1 LSITAV
7 APTKNALIYLTM
19 QRTLRLALA
28 PACGAALVAKPL
40 GHFLALSQEACS
52 PDAYTGP
59 ANYDGLCAALDS
71 DCKDR
76 CAALAAK
83 HKAHVAELKAECEK
97 QTRILDGKEE
107 DHADEKA
114 DRKEEDM
121 DVATANK
128 AVAEKAHC
136 RPELSA
142 AKEDLGKEE
151 AIPNDDSA
159 AIDAEC
165 KAKKR
170 VMEAEQCVE
179 VLVRAEAVLSKE
191 NADHKEESHE
201 EGQAASA
208 LPPQEERKRI
218 ACAAVNI
225 PEPACDCGDLD
236 AKKDALLKKADQY
249 VADLLAEYLRQK
261 KILEGKVDDHSDEK
275 ADVKQQEGVVGEEW
289 SDVKNAK
296 ETVKDHAHCP
306 PDLEKAKDE
315 LAKAQAELDNQRA
328 IPDDTPTDIDAE
340 CEAKKAVLEAEAAVR
355 LAEQCVEKLRRAEA
369 VLRSQ
374 EAEHSDEHSD
384 LKGEERQEDSA
395 AAALPPQEKIVCDL
409 KAALDAAR
417 AARDSLPCG
426 KKSEPKPEPEEKKS
440 GAARA
445 ATATAV
451 FAVLVGALLQA

>member
-1 LSITAV
+1 
-7 APTKNALIYLTM
+7 M
-19 QRTLRLALA
+19 QRTLRLALV
-28 PACGAALVAKPL
+28 PACGAALAAKPH
-40 GHFLALSQEACS
+40 GHFLALSQTNEACS

-59 ANYDGLCAALDS
+59 ANYDDACAKIDG
-71 DCKDR
+71 DCKAA

-83 HKAHVAELKAECEK
+83 HQAHVNELKAECAK

-107 DHADEKA
+107 DHAEEKS

-121 DVATANK
+121 DVSEANK

-142 AKEDLGKEE
+142 AKEDLAKEE
-151 AIPNDDSA
+151 SIPNDDSA

-170 VMEAEQCVE
+170 VMVAEQCVE
-179 VLVRAEAVLSKE
+179 VLVRAEAVLSKQE
-191 NADHKEESHE
+191 NQHKKESSEEDK
-201 EGQAASA
+201 AASA

-225 PEPACDCGDLD
+225 PEPPCDCGGDD
-236 AKKDALLKKADQY
+236 SKKDALLKQADQY

-261 KILEGKVDDHSDEK
+261 KILEGKVGDHSDEK
-275 ADVKQQEGVVGEEW
+275 ADVAQQEGVVGEEW

-306 PDLEKAKDE
+306 PDLAKAKDE
-315 LAKAQAELDNQRA
+315 LAKAQAELDTQLA
-328 IPDDTPTDIDAE
+328 IPNDTPTDIDAE

-355 LAEQCVEKLRRAEA
+355 VAEQCMEKLRRAEA

-374 EAEHSDEHSD
+374 DVEHSDEHTD
-384 LKGEERQEDSA
+384 LKGEEHQEDAA

-426 KKSEPKPEPEEKKS
+426 KKSAPAPKAEPEEKKS

-445 ATATAV
+445 ATATAI
-451 FAVLVGALLQA
+451 FAVLVGALVQA

>member
-1 LSITAV
+1 
-7 APTKNALIYLTM
+7 
-19 QRTLRLALA
+19 
-28 PACGAALVAKPL
+28 
-40 GHFLALSQEACS
+40 LALSQTNEACS

-59 ANYDGLCAALDS
+59 ANYDDICGKIDG
-71 DCKDR
+71 DCKDK
-76 CAALAAK
+76 CDALAAK
-83 HKAHVAELKAECEK
+83 HQDKCDALAAKHQAMLDERKAECQK
-97 QTRILDGKEE
+97 QKNILAGKEE
-107 DHADEKA
+107 EHSDQKA

-121 DVATANK
+121 DVSTANK

-136 RPELSA
+136 RPELVA
-142 AKEDLGKEE
+142 AEEDLSKEE

-179 VLVRAEAVLSKE
+179 VLIRAEAVLSKQK
-191 NADHKEESHE
+191 DQHKEESHE

-208 LPPQEERKRI
+208 VPPQEQEVRI
-218 ACAAVNI
+218 ACAGLDAAA
-225 PEPACDCGDLD
+225 PPCDSSPPCDCGSDQS
-236 AKKDALLKKADQY
+236 KKDALLKKADQY
-249 VADLLAEYLRQK
+249 IADLLAEYLRQK
-261 KILEGKVDDHSDEK
+261 KILEGKVDDHSGEK
-275 ADVKQQEGVVGEEW
+275 ADVDQQEGVVTDEW

-296 ETVKDHAHCP
+296 ETVKNHAHCP
-306 PDLEKAKDE
+306 PDLEKAKAE
-315 LAKAQAELDNQRA
+315 LAKAQSELDTQLA
-328 IPDDTPTDIDAE
+328 IPNETPTDIDAE

-355 LAEQCVEKLRRAEA
+355 LAEQCMEKLRRAEA

-374 EAEHSDEHSD
+374 EGEHGNEKTD
-384 LKGEERQEDSA
+384 LAGENREEDTA

-426 KKSEPKPEPEEKKS
+426 KKDAPAPAPAPEEKKS

-445 ATATAV
+445 ATATAL
-451 FAVLVGALLQA
+451 FAVLLGALVQA

>member
-1 LSITAV
+1 
-7 APTKNALIYLTM
+7 M
-19 QRTLRLALA
+19 
-28 PACGAALVAKPL
+28 
-40 GHFLALSQEACS
+40 
-52 PDAYTGP
+52 
-59 ANYDGLCAALDS
+59 LDE
-71 DCKDR
+71 R
-76 CAALAAK
+76 
-83 HKAHVAELKAECEK
+83 KAECQK
-97 QTRILDGKEE
+97 QKNILAGKEE
-107 DHADEKA
+107 EHSDQKA

-121 DVATANK
+121 DVSTANK

-136 RPELSA
+136 RPELVA
-142 AKEDLGKEE
+142 AEADLSKEE

-179 VLVRAEAVLSKE
+179 VLIRAEAVLSKQK
-191 NADHKEESHE
+191 DQHKEESHE
-201 EGQAASA
+201 EDQAASA
-208 LPPQEERKRI
+208 VPPQEQEVRI
-218 ACAAVNI
+218 ACAGLDAAA
-225 PEPACDCGDLD
+225 PPCDSSGPPCDCGSEQS
-236 AKKDALLKKADQY
+236 KKDALLKKADQY
-249 VADLLAEYLRQK
+249 IADLLAEYLRQK

-275 ADVKQQEGVVGEEW
+275 ADVKQQKGVVGEEW

-306 PDLEKAKDE
+306 PDLEKAKAE
-315 LAKAQAELDNQRA
+315 LAKAQTELDTQLA
-328 IPDDTPTDIDAE
+328 IPNETPTDIDAE

-355 LAEQCVEKLRRAEA
+355 LAEQCMEKLRRAEA

-374 EAEHSDEHSD
+374 EGEHSDEHSD

-426 KKSEPKPEPEEKKS
+426 KKSEPEPKDEPKEKKS